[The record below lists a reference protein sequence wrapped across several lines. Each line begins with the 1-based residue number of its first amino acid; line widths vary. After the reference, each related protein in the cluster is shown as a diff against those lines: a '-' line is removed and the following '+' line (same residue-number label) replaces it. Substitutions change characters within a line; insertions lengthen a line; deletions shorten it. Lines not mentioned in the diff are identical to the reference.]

1 MVAAVASSR
10 EIVSSRRVTALTL
23 VLASF
28 AVVLLGLGSSAG
40 AASCPAFR
48 VLHADRIGA
57 ASFPAGSYA
66 VTTPASGGVTCASAS
81 RLFARFLQ
89 DYDGVLP
96 RPWTV
101 VAEGSGR
108 ASFKQGA
115 ALGFSVRLGGGGG
128 GGGGGGNP
136 LLGSLCPGSFT
147 VNASARVGPL
157 LFPKGPYLLYIP
169 ARSGISCN
177 RASVLFTRFLSAPG
191 GRLPSPW
198 RLKNQTATFF
208 KPENPTRSAFRVEP
222 LAGS

>member
-1 MVAAVASSR
+1 MVAAVPSSR
-10 EIVSSRRVTALTL
+10 EIVSYRRAAALTL
-23 VLASF
+23 ALASF
-28 AVVLLGLGSSAG
+28 AVVLLGLGSRAE

-48 VLHADRIGA
+48 VLHGDRVGA

-66 VTTPASGGVTCASAS
+66 VTTPASGGVSCASAS

-89 DYDGVLP
+89 DYDGILP

-128 GGGGGGNP
+128 GGGGNS

-198 RLKNQTATFF
+198 RLTNQTATFF

-222 LAGS
+222 LAGT